1 MDLALKFSASAGG
14 KQTILHFEMNKDR
27 GTFSK
32 IGIKKMTITFKENVD
47 VSNLKIGAQ
56 NAGRLKAP
64 EIPDSTFS
72 LPMYFSFLVISYDI
86 SYWIYLKGSSDLRDS
101 PVLSDQHVR

>member
-1 MDLALKFSASAGG
+1 MSQKILDFALKVGDSAGG
-14 KQTILHFEMNKDR
+14 KRSILHFEMNKDK

-32 IGIKKMTITFKENVD
+32 IGIKKMVITFKENVD

-56 NAGRLKAP
+56 HAGRLNAP

-72 LPMYFSFLVISYDI
+72 LQKYFHVFLFSNTALLN
-86 SYWIYLKGSSDLRDS
+86 LKETCDLQDS
-101 PVLSDQHVR
+101 